1 MTQPPPNPPV
11 LPFDQHGRYQM
22 VAEALEAAR
31 PVIRAQ
37 LRVLDVGGLAL
48 RETPRPPGPLF
59 LPADEVTTLDQ
70 PACDLP
76 GYIQG
81 DGRNLPFD
89 DGSYDFVIACDVLEH
104 VPAAD
109 RPAFLAELLRVAR
122 YGIAIT
128 APFHSDGV
136 VAAERLLAAYI
147 LAEMDNDQL
156 QLREHR
162 TFGWPTLDG
171 TAAQLAELDA
181 TSRSYPAGYLHA
193 WLAMM
198 LAKHYLLSRSDDLV
212 LHEALDTYFTR
223 FLADGDRREPAY
235 RYLVLAARPAGTAWL
250 AAAEAALTPTITAA
264 ETADQPGWPDLA
276 HWLQALLGFDADGP
290 PHTLAKAT
298 RAQLDE
304 IAALQAA
311 IDQRDARIADLEQR
325 AACLAAQADAATST
339 LRAVEQGRVMR
350 LLRRFGRR

>member
-37 LRVLDVGGLAL
+37 LRVLDVGGLAPTL
-48 RETPRPPGPLF
+48 RGKPLLPGPLF

-162 TFGWPTLDG
+162 TFGWPALDG
-171 TAAQLAELDA
+171 TAAPLAEL
-181 TSRSYPAGYLHA
+181 
-193 WLAMM
+193 
-198 LAKHYLLSRSDDLV
+198 
-212 LHEALDTYFTR
+212 
-223 FLADGDRREPAY
+223 
-235 RYLVLAARPAGTAWL
+235 
-250 AAAEAALTPTITAA
+250 
-264 ETADQPGWPDLA
+264 
-276 HWLQALLGFDADGP
+276 
-290 PHTLAKAT
+290 
-298 RAQLDE
+298 
-304 IAALQAA
+304 
-311 IDQRDARIADLEQR
+311 
-325 AACLAAQADAATST
+325 
-339 LRAVEQGRVMR
+339 
-350 LLRRFGRR
+350 